1 MSSQTVIITG
11 AATGLGY
18 AIAESFLSAG
28 ANVVL
33 NGRTFSKLEIAAQKL
48 NQVDRIQVIA
58 GDITEPAF
66 ASELVAKTVARF
78 GRVDVL
84 VNNAGIF
91 ASKHFTD
98 YTIDE
103 LDQFLTYVRGTYALT
118 QETVKQMRLAQSATP
133 KEPQGEGGA
142 IINISTILAFNGIKA
157 LPSSAPIM
165 AKAAITAM
173 VKNLAIELAADNI
186 RINAVAPGI
195 VLTPLLGDVDD
206 EALARLKQQQPLGRV
221 GTPKDIADAV
231 LYLANANWVT
241 GVVLPVDGGVAAGGD
256 GTSNLKLVTRL
267 DTAHNALSSE

>member
-1 MSSQTVIITG
+1 MSTQTVIVTG

-18 AIAESFLSAG
+18 AIAESFLNAG

-33 NGRTFSKLEIAAQKL
+33 NGRTLSKLENAAQAL
-48 NQVDRIQVIA
+48 NQANRIQVIA
-58 GDITEPAF
+58 GDITNSTF

-78 GRVDVL
+78 GQVDVL

-91 ASKHFTD
+91 ASKNFTD

-103 LDQFLTYVRGTYALT
+103 LEQFLKYVSGTYALT
-118 QETVKQMRLAQSATP
+118 QEIVKQMRS
-133 KEPQGEGGA
+133 QGKGGA

-157 LPSSAPIM
+157 IPSSAPIM

-195 VLTPLLGDVDD
+195 ILTPLLGEMND
-206 EALARLKQQQPLGRV
+206 ETLDGLKQQQPLGRI
-221 GTPKDIADAV
+221 GTPQDIADAV
-231 LYLANANWVT
+231 L
-241 GVVLPVDGGVAAGGD
+241 
-256 GTSNLKLVTRL
+256 
-267 DTAHNALSSE
+267 